1 MAALVLPF
9 DLRVVD
15 VVQDWFDTFVRLP
28 TYFRR
33 AGNRAIIRP
42 VTTDRSPTLTVQRSS
57 GRMRRLLK
65 HGRSISMTDQN
76 DAFDSGKAERIYR

>member
-1 MAALVLPF
+1 MVYAPMAALVLPF

-33 AGNRAIIRP
+33 AGNWAIIRP
-42 VTTDRSPTLTVQRSS
+42 VTNVDGPEKLRQDAPPSEAWTLDLDDRS
-57 GRMRRLLK
+57 
-65 HGRSISMTDQN
+65 
-76 DAFDSGKAERIYR
+76 E